1 MVDEGLFLEV
11 GLGVKGVV
19 EGLEGGF
26 GRLCGVGGGFG
37 LALVG
42 GV

>member
-1 MVDEGLFLEV
+1 MVDEGLFVEV
-11 GLGVKGVV
+11 GLGIRGVV
-19 EGLEGGF
+19 EGGF
-26 GRLCGVGGGFG
+26 GRLCGVGRGFG